1 MSEFPLAQLLWWVF
15 ASMAV
20 GGGFGMI
27 TRRSP
32 VASLLFLVLT
42 FFSLAGVYVL
52 LGAHFIAAIQI
63 IVYAGAIMVLFLF
76 VVMLLNLGHDY
87 QSDLRGGGWIV
98 TGFVAAGVVGFLI
111 WRSFGGGGSLAG
123 AGAAAGSIDRG
134 GAQDIAASV
143 EELNAV
149 GAIAH
154 PLFRHYIV
162 PFELVGIL
170 LLVAIVG
177 AVLLAKRRV

>member
-1 MSEFPLAQLLWWVF
+1 MNNLPVSQLMWWVF
-15 ASMAV
+15 ASLSV
-20 GGGFGMI
+20 GGALGMV

-42 FFSLAGVYVL
+42 FFSLAALYVL

-76 VVMLLNLGHDY
+76 VIMLLNLGHDY
-87 QSDLRGGGWIV
+87 QSDLRGGLWI
-98 TGFVAAGVVGFLI
+98 VVGFVTAGMI
-111 WRSFGGGGSLAG
+111 GHFVWRGMGQPGAIIQRGGEQQI
-123 AGAAAGSIDRG
+123 AAA
-134 GAQDIAASV
+134 V
-143 EELNAV
+143 EQYNAV

-154 PLFRHYIV
+154 PLFRDYLV

-170 LLVAIVG
+170 LLVAIIG

>member
-1 MSEFPLAQLLWWVF
+1 MMDLPVASLLWWVF

-20 GGGFGMI
+20 GGGLGMV
-27 TRRSP
+27 TRKNP

-42 FFSLAGVYVL
+42 FFSLAAIYVL

-76 VVMLLNLGHDY
+76 VIMLLNLGHDY
-87 QSDLRGGGWIV
+87 QADLRGGLWIV
-98 TGFVAAGVVGFLI
+98 VAFVAAGTLGWFV
-111 WRSFGGGGSLAG
+111 WQSFAPPAGVALERAG
-123 AGAAAGSIDRG
+123 AV
-134 GAQDIAASV
+134 QIAADV
-143 EELNAV
+143 EQLNAV
-149 GAIAH
+149 GAIAY
-154 PLFRHYIV
+154 PLFRNYLV

-177 AVLLAKRRV
+177 AVLLAKRRI

>member
-1 MSEFPLAQLLWWVF
+1 MIDLPVTSLLWWVF

-20 GGGFGMI
+20 GGGLGMV
-27 TRRSP
+27 TRKNP

-42 FFSLAGVYVL
+42 FFSLAAIYVL

-76 VVMLLNLGHDY
+76 VIMLLNLGHDY
-87 QSDLRGGGWIV
+87 QADVRGGLWIV
-98 TGFVAAGVVGFLI
+98 AGFVAAGTMGWFVWQSIATPGATVD
-111 WRSFGGGGSLAG
+111 R
-123 AGAAAGSIDRG
+123 AGAA
-134 GAQDIAASV
+134 QIAADV
-143 EELNAV
+143 EQLNAV
-149 GAIAH
+149 GAIAY
-154 PLFRHYIV
+154 PLFRNYLV

-177 AVLLAKRRV
+177 AVLLAKRRI